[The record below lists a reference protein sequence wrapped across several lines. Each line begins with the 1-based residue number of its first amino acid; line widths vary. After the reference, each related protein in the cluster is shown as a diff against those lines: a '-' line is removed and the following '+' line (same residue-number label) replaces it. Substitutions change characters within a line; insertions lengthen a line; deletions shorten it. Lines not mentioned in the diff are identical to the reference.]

1 MITKDLASS
10 GKEESNKELK
20 HENISQ
26 YSGLGG
32 VGGLFQAC
40 WCYDSDIFSGAKKG
54 CCSPIWPSLS
64 HLIIK
69 ES

>member
-40 WCYDSDIFSGAKKG
+40 
-54 CCSPIWPSLS
+54 
-64 HLIIK
+64 
-69 ES
+69 